1 MINGNKV
8 VKEPGRKDV
17 KFIFK
22 KAFDINKVTVG
33 GSNEPYFIAE
43 AG

>member
-17 KFIFK
+17 KFIFI
-22 KAFDINKVTVG
+22 KAFDMTSIKLTKTKQVPII
-33 GSNEPYFIAE
+33 E
-43 AG
+43 